1 VVGSDVAWQQRVDE
15 WTPDV
20 SARAWART
28 IADRADGK
36 DAREV
41 LLVAADDDGK
51 LSALVSGSA
60 ADDDRSGSIAEI
72 GALYVVPD
80 RRGQGFGG
88 SLLLRCPAVPTG
100 PRDRVRRAT
109 VTPRR

>member
-60 ADDDRSGSIAEI
+60 ADDDRSG
-72 GALYVVPD
+72 LD
-80 RRGQGFGG
+80 RRD
-88 SLLLRCPAVPTG
+88 RCPL
-100 PRDRVRRAT
+100 RRAGSSR
-109 VTPRR
+109 PRFRRVAPAALSGGPNGTT